1 MPSRTNRFISTIAVC
16 ALLFFPVRDCQS
28 AEGDAA
34 KLDQLTSQK
43 NWEVA
48 VELARN
54 VTTDAGQN
62 EDLTFALARL
72 ARGLQNDGQR
82 KAAAE
87 FYQLAV
93 TASELPL
100 ASQLSDS
107 DKVLVRLAASEVM
120 VRCQA
125 ISQAIE
131 TLEPILEPNLSSA
144 NATVVTVPGGTVSE
158 GTVSE
163 GTVSEGTVSEGTVSE
178 GTVSEGT
185 VSEGTVSEG
194 TVSEGTALKLT
205 VQQKNIAVWVLL
217 RAGSASLSRGSYMDA
232 TTAYALALSHA
243 DQEQRPLALLGDA
256 WATAVRN
263 ENSADA
269 VRKLANFVDQY
280 PEHPDAPN
288 AARGCAQCLQTMGRD
303 ADSTA
308 MLSDLL
314 NRWPDSTAA
323 VAVVRTHCGLSPAL
337 VPNAVKFWLI
347 SKAKVNDLKS
357 FNASTTMLGLI
368 VASDSSELV
377 AWANLSDH
385 LAITDT
391 TGQTTSD
398 TLKQLETL
406 ERASDAEQLAVKF
419 ITPNA
424 TRPVTPAAREAAC
437 RWAGRTS
444 RWSMLAIA
452 TETED
457 LDTGDPTR
465 TLSVERLFA
474 EALTQTGQI
483 KQAYVWWVHLA
494 DVRCTDDFRILIR
507 CAETETAFGNDAD
520 KAEQRISAARKAAG
534 DNAASITLIRMLESE
549 LAIRRSNFDEA
560 RRILEQV
567 VRSTKTAAALRSRAQ
582 WLIGETWYMQR
593 QYKTA
598 IEAYRK
604 VEAMDSNGNWAA
616 ASYLQAG
623 KSFEQL
629 GRKKEATLCYGAVLS
644 RFANTEYATPA
655 STRLAALSSSTAPS
669 PTSSSQPTIRR

>member
-16 ALLFFPVRDCQS
+16 ALLLIPVRDCQS

-34 KLDQLTSQK
+34 KLDQLTSQE
-43 NWEVA
+43 NWAVA

-54 VTTDAGQN
+54 ITTDAEQN

-72 ARGLQNDGQR
+72 ARGLQNDGQQ
-82 KAAAE
+82 KHAAE

-100 ASQLSDS
+100 ASKLSDS

-131 TLEPILEPNLSSA
+131 TLEPILDPNPSST
-144 NATVVTVPGGTVSE
+144 NATAINATAIGGAVSE
-158 GTVSE
+158 S
-163 GTVSEGTVSEGTVSE
+163 
-178 GTVSEGT
+178 
-185 VSEGTVSEG
+185 
-194 TVSEGTALKLT
+194 TALKLT

-232 TTAYALALSHA
+232 TSAYALALSHA
-243 DQEQRPLALLGDA
+243 DSEQRPLALLGDA

-269 VRKLANFVDQY
+269 VRKLAHFVDQY
-280 PEHPDAPN
+280 PEHKDAPN
-288 AARGCAQCLQTMGRD
+288 AARGCAQCLKQMGRD

-337 VPNAVKFWLI
+337 VPNAVKFWMI
-347 SKAKVNDLKS
+347 AKAKANDLKS
-357 FNASTTMLGLI
+357 FNASTTMLGLM
-368 VASDSSELV
+368 VASDTSDLV
-377 AWANLSDH
+377 AWANLADH
-385 LAITDT
+385 LAITDI

-398 TLKQLETL
+398 TLKQLQTL

-419 ITPNA
+419 ISPSA
-424 TRPVTPAAREAAC
+424 DRPVTPAAREAAC

-452 TETED
+452 SETED
-457 LDTGDPTR
+457 LDTSDPTR

-483 KQAYVWWVHLA
+483 KQAYAWWVHLA
-494 DVRCTDDFRILIR
+494 DVRSTDDFRILIR

-629 GRKKEATLCYGAVLS
+629 GRRKEATLCYGAVLS
-644 RFANTEYATPA
+644 RFASTEYATPA
-655 STRLAALSSSTAPS
+655 STRLAALSSSTAPF

>member
-16 ALLFFPVRDCQS
+16 ALLLIPVRDCQS

-34 KLDQLTSQK
+34 KLDQLTSQE
-43 NWEVA
+43 NWAVA

-54 VTTDAGQN
+54 ITTDAEQN

-72 ARGLQNDGQR
+72 ARGLQNDGQQ
-82 KAAAE
+82 KHAAE

-100 ASQLSDS
+100 ASKLSDS

-131 TLEPILEPNLSSA
+131 TLEPILDPNPSST
-144 NATVVTVPGGTVSE
+144 NATAIGGAVSK
-158 GTVSE
+158 S
-163 GTVSEGTVSEGTVSE
+163 
-178 GTVSEGT
+178 
-185 VSEGTVSEG
+185 
-194 TVSEGTALKLT
+194 TALKLT

-232 TTAYALALSHA
+232 TSAYALALSHA
-243 DQEQRPLALLGDA
+243 DSEQRPLALLGDA

-269 VRKLANFVDQY
+269 VRKLAHFVDQY
-280 PEHPDAPN
+280 PEHKDAPN
-288 AARGCAQCLQTMGRD
+288 AARGCAQCLKQMGRD

-337 VPNAVKFWLI
+337 VPNAVKFWMI
-347 SKAKVNDLKS
+347 AKAKANDLKS
-357 FNASTTMLGLI
+357 FNASTTMLGLM
-368 VASDSSELV
+368 VASDTSDLV
-377 AWANLSDH
+377 AWANLADH
-385 LAITDT
+385 LAITDI

-398 TLKQLETL
+398 TLKQLQTL

-419 ITPNA
+419 ISPSA
-424 TRPVTPAAREAAC
+424 DRPVTPAAREAAC

-452 TETED
+452 SETED
-457 LDTGDPTR
+457 LDTSDPTR

-483 KQAYVWWVHLA
+483 KQAYAWWVHLA
-494 DVRCTDDFRILIR
+494 DVRSTDDFRILIR

-520 KAEQRISAARKAAG
+520 KAAQRISAARKAAG

-629 GRKKEATLCYGAVLS
+629 GRRKEATLCYGAVLS
-644 RFANTEYATPA
+644 RFASTEYATPA
-655 STRLAALSSSTAPS
+655 STRLAALSSSTAPF